1 VKLAFFYNYFKKR
14 SDQMDLTSPLK
25 PDVFRVV
32 MVILLPGLIATFP
45 WLAWFFWP
53 ELLASG
59 HWSSAGL
66 VSAAFVTAI
75 ALAAGMVLEDIGAHI
90 EVHIIDPYV
99 CDSKGVTQDE
109 FDRQW
114 MDYLFSPVTDRY
126 VAHRYLKSM
135 VTRFKFELSMIP
147 ACVSV
152 GIALPI
158 AWAQGAGFDGFRTI
172 GFLIADVSLLIFL
185 LDQAK
190 RGAWQL
196 HELRNEMALADKR
209 ATA

>member
-1 VKLAFFYNYFKKR
+1 
-14 SDQMDLTSPLK
+14 MDLTSPLK

-32 MVILLPGLIATFP
+32 MVILLPGLTATFP
-45 WLAWFFWP
+45 WLGWFFWP
-53 ELLASG
+53 ELLQSS
-59 HWSSAGL
+59 HWNSAGL
-66 VSAAFVTAI
+66 ISAAFIIAI
-75 ALAAGMVLEDIGAHI
+75 ALVAGMVLEDIGAHI
-90 EVHIIDPYV
+90 EVAIIDPHV
-99 CDSKGVTQDE
+99 CQSKNVSPEE

-114 MDYLFSPVTDRY
+114 MGYLFSPATDRY

-147 ACVSV
+147 ACASV

-158 AWAQGAGFDGFRTI
+158 AWVQGIGFDGLRTI
-172 GFLIADVSLLIFL
+172 GFLIADFSVIIFL

-196 HELRNEMALADKR
+196 HELRNEMALADTR
-209 ATA
+209 PTA